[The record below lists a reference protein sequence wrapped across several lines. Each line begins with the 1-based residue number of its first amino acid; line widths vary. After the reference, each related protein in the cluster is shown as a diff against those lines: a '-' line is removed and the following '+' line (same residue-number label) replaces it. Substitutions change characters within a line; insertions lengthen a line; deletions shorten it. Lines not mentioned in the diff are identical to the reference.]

1 MGLFNIFKKKKKT
14 AESIENSQS
23 LTLNAISTPDSALAV
38 VMEEIT
44 AVQIRETQL
53 VEITDKN
60 VLSRIDA
67 IVPSIGSSL
76 AAATNIAENVAAKAE
91 PLYRVI
97 LKNGGELVDSRTM
110 KGAKRAMTIGSDGI
124 RENANLVQVAP
135 NGLSKA
141 NNVAAIGANA
151 MNVASMVVGQYYMQ
165 QVDEKI
171 KQLQAGVEAIADFLE
186 IQYKSQV
193 VALLELVF
201 SITKFQIASLEN
213 EELRNRELDKIQQ
226 LQMKCLELLNQAE
239 MHSQKCISKEN
250 CDYSVYIKIT
260 KEVEKWI
267 RFQQILLQ
275 LLNQISTLDFA
286 LHIGAKTKE
295 QCFDNML
302 GHLEKANKNRRALIA
317 WHEKQCKV
325 LKIDLVDKRRKNTG
339 FLALLE
345 KPISVINDNWNYHT
359 VDDAA
364 ITLIKGQAQAM
375 EDVSLIE
382 GNPFNKDVEIVCI
395 GNKKYYL
402 PNSSMVKS
410 CDTVAGIQENI

>member
-1 MGLFNIFKKKKKT
+1 MGLFNIFKKKKKV
-14 AESIENSQS
+14 EISE
-23 LTLNAISTPDSALAV
+23 TLAPNTISSPDSALAV
-38 VMEEIT
+38 IVEEIT
-44 AVQIRETQL
+44 AAQIRETQL
-53 VEITDKN
+53 VEITDKT

-67 IVPSIGSSL
+67 VVPSIGSSL

-110 KGAKRAMTIGSDGI
+110 EGAKRAMTIGSDGI

-141 NNVAAIGANA
+141 NNVATIGANA

-201 SITKFQIASLEN
+201 SITKFQMASLEN
-213 EELRNRELDKIQQ
+213 EELRNRELDKLQQ

-239 MHSQKCISKEN
+239 MHLQKCISKEN
-250 CDYSVYIKIT
+250 CDYSAYIKTT
-260 KEVEKWI
+260 KDVEKWV

-286 LHIGAKTKE
+286 LHIGVKNKE
-295 QCFDNML
+295 QCFDNLL

-317 WHEKQCKV
+317 WHEKQCEV

-345 KPISVINDNWNYHT
+345 KPISVINDNWNYHM
-359 VDDAA
+359 VDDAT

-375 EDVSLIE
+375 GDVSLIE
-382 GNPFNKDVEIVCI
+382 GNLFNKDVEIVCI

-402 PNSSMVKS
+402 PNSNDIKN
-410 CDTVAGIQENI
+410 CDAVATIQED